1 MGERARWVPARRR
14 IREPERGED
23 PLPLGLYES
32 QTMNDRASTAVS
44 KLPRKSLRPAANA
57 GRPFFVPRALAEA
70 FATSERINQFLLDAL
85 ERKVWRANPP
95 SGAGRKI
102 AEITAHMHNVRH
114 MWLLATAAG
123 QTLPDKLDRA
133 KCTKKQAQSAL
144 KKSAKC
150 MVEVIRQAAE
160 SPDGR
165 VKNFRP
171 DVVGFLSYA
180 IAHEAHH
187 RGQICLLTR
196 ELGHPLS
203 KDVQFGMWEWS
214 KRWKDC
220 GFE

>member
-1 MGERARWVPARRR
+1 M
-14 IREPERGED
+14 D
-23 PLPLGLYES
+23 
-32 QTMNDRASTAVS
+32 DTAQS
-44 KLPRKSLRPAANA
+44 AAPKLARKSLTPAASPA
-57 GRPFFVPRALAEA
+57 RPFFVPRSLAEA
-70 FATSERINQFLLDAL
+70 FATSERINQFLLEAL
-85 ERKVWRANPP
+85 ERKVWRADPP

-102 AEITAHMHNVRH
+102 AEIAAHMHNVRH
-114 MWLLATAAG
+114 MWLVATAPGAS
-123 QTLPDKLDRA
+123 LPDKLDRA

-160 SPDGR
+160 TPDGR
-165 VKNFRP
+165 VRNFRP
-171 DVVGFLSYA
+171 DVVGFLAYA

-196 ELGHPLS
+196 ELGHPLP
-203 KDVQFGMWEWS
+203 KEVQFGMWEWS